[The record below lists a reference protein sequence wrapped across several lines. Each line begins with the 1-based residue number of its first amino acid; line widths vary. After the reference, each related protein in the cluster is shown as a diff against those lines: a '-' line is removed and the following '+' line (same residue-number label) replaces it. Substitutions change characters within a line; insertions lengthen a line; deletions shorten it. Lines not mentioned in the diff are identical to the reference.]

1 MGKESPDVELIVK
14 HLKEWVKDKDSNSL
28 AVIPTINFIEQ
39 YERKQQQQQQ
49 SYKE

>member
-28 AVIPTINFIEQ
+28 AIIPIINFIEQ
-39 YERKQQQQQQ
+39 YERKQP
-49 SYKE
+49 YKE

>member
-28 AVIPTINFIEQ
+28 AIIPTINFIEQ
-39 YERKQQQQQQ
+39 YERKQP
-49 SYKE
+49 YKE